1 IENIHG
7 NDVNPPRSETT
18 DGTAVARIV
27 ASIATSPMLSITA
40 SRIGPR
46 SLRRPTEARL
56 TRGTAGLLTRR
67 QPHRAP
73 MHSGLHTTHPRRGP
87 GLSWALSRLPGR
99 PAVPRGGGGPTDR
112 CRMPGGLLRT
122 VA

>member
-1 IENIHG
+1 MENSHG

-46 SLRRPTEARL
+46 SLRSPTSARVARGGEAWL
-56 TRGTAGLLTRR
+56 TPR
-67 QPHRAP
+67 QPPGTPR
-73 MHSGLHTTHPRRGP
+73 HSGAPSGGD
-87 GLSWALSRLPGR
+87 GLAGSG
-99 PAVPRGGGGPTDR
+99 V
-112 CRMPGGLLRT
+112 LRT
-122 VA
+122 IGTVDP